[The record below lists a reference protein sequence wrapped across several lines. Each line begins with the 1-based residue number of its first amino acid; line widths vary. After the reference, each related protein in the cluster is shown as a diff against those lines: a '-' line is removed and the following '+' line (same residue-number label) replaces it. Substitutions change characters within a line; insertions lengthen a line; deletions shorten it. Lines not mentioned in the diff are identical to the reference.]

1 MAGGLN
7 RIMTAIEEISLYL
20 PASVA
25 LEEMPQRPDDLGDRD
40 LRFLRR
46 ICGLDRVHVDDSA
59 TWTDQLLAA
68 ASGLAGLGGGGAER
82 VKYVIATRS
91 VAPAVPRSMN
101 PVHDVR
107 DQLGLGNATA
117 FTLTGHTCA
126 AALPGV
132 DLAGRL
138 LAADPDPDA
147 LALVLAGERVLYPEM
162 RVVRNRTVMSEGAA
176 ACLVSAGGTRDRV
189 LSYAVRSAGPDD
201 DAGPLE
207 GGYPRLFA
215 DLLDEVVREAGLAWD
230 EIETVVSDNVSR
242 FAWVQAARALG
253 LPVERFHLA
262 GVPAHAH
269 CFTADALINQAE
281 ARDAGRLTPGR
292 PYVLAAASL
301 TDSAAAMVLMH

>member
-1 MAGGLN
+1 
-7 RIMTAIEEISLYL
+7 MTAIEEISLYL
-20 PASVA
+20 PGSVT
-25 LEEMPQRPDDLGDRD
+25 LEELPERPDDVGDRD

-46 ICGLDRVHVDDSA
+46 ICGLDRVHVDDSP

-68 ASGLAGLGGGGAER
+68 ASGLAGLRGNGGDGAER
-82 VKYVIATRS
+82 VKYVIAARS
-91 VAPAVPRSMN
+91 VTPAVPRSMN

-107 DQLGLGNATA
+107 DRLGLVNATA

-126 AALPGV
+126 ATLPGV
-132 DLAGRL
+132 ELAGRL

-147 LALVLAGERVLYPEM
+147 LALILAGERVLYPAM
-162 RVVRNRTVMSEGAA
+162 RFVRDRTVMSEGAA
-176 ACLVSAGGTRDRV
+176 ACLVSARGARDRV
-189 LSYAVRSAGPDD
+189 LSYGMREAARDD
-201 DAGPLE
+201 AAGPLA

-215 DLLDEVVREAGLAWD
+215 DLLDEVVRKAGLSWD

-242 FAWVQAARALG
+242 FAWVQAAKLLG

-269 CFTADALINQAE
+269 CFTADPLINQVE
-281 ARDAGRLTPGR
+281 ARDAGRLAPGR

-301 TDSAAAMVLMH
+301 TDSATAMVLVH